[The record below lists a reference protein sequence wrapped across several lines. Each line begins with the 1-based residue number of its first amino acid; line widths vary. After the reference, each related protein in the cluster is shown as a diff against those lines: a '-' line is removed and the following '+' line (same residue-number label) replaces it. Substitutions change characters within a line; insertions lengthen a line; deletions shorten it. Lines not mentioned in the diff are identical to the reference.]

1 MQENEFES
9 CIPHASTGK
18 LQRRQE
24 RSSRPERPPS
34 LMVLGIPA
42 LAQKPNN
49 ALGDFD
55 SFSFP
60 LL

>member
-1 MQENEFES
+1 MNLKVAFHMLLQ
-9 CIPHASTGK
+9 K
-18 LQRRQE
+18 DLQRRQE
-24 RSSRPERPPS
+24 GSSMPERPPS
-34 LMVLGIPA
+34 LMVLGIPV